1 MSSEKTES
9 CQGCGA
15 TVYPEHLETGIA
27 KRLDGKLLC
36 SHCVKEQQTAASGV
50 LDVLEPIPL
59 DDDDIGGP
67 RVEMSDS
74 VVALSSD
81 KPNKAS
87 AWDDSRFTRKLDP
100 SAPGA
105 IRCRLFHAKLS
116 EGALEFLNN
125 QVNEWL
131 DQNDQITI
139 KFVNST
145 IGMFESKHTEPN
157 LILAIFY

>member
-1 MSSEKTES
+1 MGSEKTES
-9 CQGCGA
+9 CQNCGA

-27 KRLDGKLLC
+27 KHVNGKLLC
-36 SHCVKEQQTAASGV
+36 SHCLKEEGSLSPGV
-50 LDVLEPIPL
+50 LGVLEPIPL
-59 DDDDIGGP
+59 DDDDIGGT

-81 KPNKAS
+81 KLNKAS
-87 AWDDSRFTRKLDP
+87 AWDENRFTRKVDP
-100 SAPGA
+100 TAPGA

-139 KFVNST
+139 KFANST

>member
-9 CQGCGA
+9 CHGCGA

-27 KRLDGKLLC
+27 KRRDGKLFC
-36 SHCVKEQQTAASGV
+36 AHCLKEEQTADSGV

-59 DDDDIGGP
+59 DGDDDDGP
-67 RVEMSDS
+67 RVQMSDS
-74 VVALSSD
+74 VVALTSD
-81 KPNKAS
+81 KLNKAS
-87 AWDDSRFTRKLDP
+87 AWDDSRYKRTLDP
-100 SAPGA
+100 KAAGA

-116 EGALEFLNN
+116 EGALEFLNT

-131 DQNDQITI
+131 DQNEMITI

>member
-36 SHCVKEQQTAASGV
+36 SHCVKEEETKASGV

-59 DDDDIGGP
+59 DDDDIGGT

-74 VVALSSD
+74 VVALTSD
-81 KPNKAS
+81 KLNKTS
-87 AWDDSRFTRKLDP
+87 AWDDSRFRRKLDP

-131 DQNDQITI
+131 DQNDQITV

-145 IGMFESKHTEPN
+145 IGQFEGKHTETN

>member
-1 MSSEKTES
+1 MSREKTES

-36 SHCVKEQQTAASGV
+36 SHCVKEKQTEASGV

-59 DDDDIGGP
+59 DDDDIGGA
-67 RVEMSDS
+67 RVETSDS
-74 VVALSSD
+74 VVALASD
-81 KPNKAS
+81 QMNKAS

>member
-9 CQGCGA
+9 CHGCGA

-27 KRLDGKLLC
+27 KRRDGKLLC
-36 SHCVKEQQTAASGV
+36 SHCVKEEETKATGV

-59 DDDDIGGP
+59 DDDDIGGT

-81 KPNKAS
+81 KLNKTS
-87 AWDDSRFTRKLDP
+87 AWDDSRFKRKLDP
-100 SAPGA
+100 SAAGA

-145 IGMFESKHTEPN
+145 IGLFESKHTEPN